1 MNTATASC
9 REDYVWV
16 NLWKL
21 YATKHFCQ
29 TDKQIVT
36 RQLVPAEGALS
47 IWPHHKVP
55 AVLQPLPLF
64 EIQMKEQGFLCALLE
79 VSVSYVT
86 ISLCMHMLC

>member
-1 MNTATASC
+1 MNTATAPC

-16 NLWKL
+16 KLCKL

-29 TDKQIVT
+29 TDKL
-36 RQLVPAEGALS
+36 LVPAEGMLS
-47 IWPHHKVP
+47 ICPHHKVP